1 MTKQDVQ
8 KLAKLASFNHVR
20 YEGKWDNYSVWY
32 VYDDEE
38 EEEYTGYPQYI
49 LTKESSWR
57 WVKDYKE
64 SMKIM
69 RELNKDG

>member
-8 KLAKLASFNHVR
+8 KLAKLYSFDNVR
-20 YEGKWDNYSVWY
+20 YEGIWDNYSIWY
-32 VYDDEE
+32 VYKEDEDF
-38 EEEYTGYPQYI
+38 EYTGFPQYI
-49 LTKESSWR
+49 LTKENSWR

-64 SMKIM
+64 SIKIM